1 MGVMSESERLKQTF
15 LKRGEL
21 FEDPE
26 FPAVQTSI
34 FYHQAPALQFVWKRP
49 KEICADPIFVLDGP
63 NQHDITPGR
72 FGDRWFVACIG
83 CLSITKGLFYRVV
96 PADQNFLTDNYAGIF
111 RFRFWWSG
119 EWREVVVDDRLPTVN
134 NKLVFVQSQHSNQFW
149 AALLEK
155 AYAKLHGSYEALKY
169 GCSLDGMVDLTG
181 GVTESISV
189 RHDST
194 ACGRILSK
202 LLTMTDIVT
211 AVVHQQP
218 QGRNQPEKLA
228 NGILLTTNYRIMAV
242 EKVELVNCDQ
252 IQLVRLRNPLGT
264 SSDYVGSW
272 SQTSSEWNE
281 VLSEER
287 QIVMYKSFGDG
298 EFWMSYQDF
307 VKTFSTL
314 EVVHLDTETSKDEP
328 TFRTKTPW
336 HMKLCHGH
344 WIRGVSAGG
353 CRNNTDTFH
362 ANPQYHLILSD
373 TQEVLISLNQH
384 SVLEPKVIGFTLYEM
399 SKSSGEMVG
408 RSFFKKIKSLVN
420 SQYSNSRQISMKCDL
435 QQGGY
440 LLMPTTFEPGQ
451 ETSFTLRVY
460 STKLIKL
467 KLLDCVP
474 AAVKPAIIKAPT
486 SFDSKVSSYET
497 IFLQLADEHKSV
509 NVFELQELLE
519 ACLPNDYV
527 KSSANLEV
535 CRHMVLTFD
544 KVGCGRLKFTDYKNL
559 MCSLKYWQT
568 TFKNHTKGTSGILRA
583 ERLKEALFDL
593 GFQLNLESLSLL
605 VLHYMR
611 KDGTL
616 RFGDFVSCILRLSM
630 AFATFERKDPLQN
643 AYIKLNLS
651 EWLKVSLQ
659 C

>member
-1 MGVMSESERLKQTF
+1 MGVMSESERLKQTL

-26 FPAVQTSI
+26 FPAVQSSI
-34 FYHQAPALQFVWKRP
+34 FYHQAPPLQFVWKRP
-49 KEICADPIFVLDGP
+49 KEICTDPIFVLDGP

-72 FGDRWFVACIG
+72 LGDRWFVACIG

-96 PADQNFLTDNYAGIF
+96 PADQNFLPSDYAGIF

-119 EWREVVVDDRLPTVN
+119 EWREVVIDDRLPTVN
-134 NKLVFVQSQHSNQFW
+134 NKLVFVHSQHSNQFW

-202 LLTMTDIVT
+202 LLSMTDIVT
-211 AVVHQQP
+211 AVVYQQT
-218 QGRNQPEKLA
+218 Q
-228 NGILLTTNYRIMAV
+228 MAV
-242 EKVELVNCDQ
+242 EKVELVNGDQ

-272 SQTSSEWNE
+272 SENSSEWNE
-281 VLSEER
+281 VSSEEK
-287 QIVMYKSFGDG
+287 QIIMYRSFGDG
-298 EFWMSYQDF
+298 EFWMNYQDF

-314 EVVHLDTETSKDEP
+314 EVVYLDTETSKDEP

-344 WIRGVSAGG
+344 WLRGVSAGG
-353 CRNNTDTFH
+353 CRNNADTFH
-362 ANPQYHLILSD
+362 ANPQYQLILSD

-384 SVLEPKVIGFTLYEM
+384 SVLEPKVIGFSLYQM
-399 SKSSGEMVG
+399 SKSSCEMLG

-420 SQYSNSRQISMKCDL
+420 SQYSNSRQISMKCHL
-435 QQGGY
+435 EQGGY
-440 LLMPTTFEPGQ
+440 VLIPTTFEPGQ

-467 KLLDCVP
+467 KLLDCIP
-474 AAVKPAIIKAPT
+474 AAVKPAIMKAPP

-527 KSSANLEV
+527 KSCANLEV
-535 CRHMVLTFD
+535 CRQMVLTLD
-544 KVGCGRLKFTDYKNL
+544 KVGSGRLKFTDYKNL

-568 TFKNHTKGTSGILRA
+568 TFKNHTKGTTGILRA
-583 ERLKEALFDL
+583 ERLKEALFDI
-593 GFQLNLESLSLL
+593 GFQLNMESLSLL
-605 VLHYMR
+605 VFHYMR

-630 AFATFERKDPLQN
+630 AFAIFERKDPLQN
-643 AYIKLNLS
+643 GYIKLNLS

-659 C
+659 Y